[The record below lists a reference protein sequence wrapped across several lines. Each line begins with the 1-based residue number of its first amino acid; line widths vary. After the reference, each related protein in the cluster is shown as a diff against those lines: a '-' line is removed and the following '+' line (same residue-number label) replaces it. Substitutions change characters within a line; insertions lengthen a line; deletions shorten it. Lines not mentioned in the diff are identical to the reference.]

1 MEGTFRGHTGFA
13 SEEAMQKLCDVI
25 EEEVNSY
32 ETELERNGTVLSL
45 IGQRASLRLHA
56 DVVFSWI
63 SALSLLSCGFLLLVA
78 SAILPDVYTL
88 IEAAFLIL
96 FCALNL
102 YLSGWNFHLKQRELI
117 DQSRSLLK
125 DMKGEWS
132 SEDYLPLHSP
142 QSSSISLQWTYRD
155 GELVNLPQALLVE
168 GDIIVVRPGRPVPGG
183 ACNVQDSQMTLTAGE
198 VFLPEVEGTV
208 TDAAVRVPLQPEKFV
223 MLETPYRRFL
233 NECLQKGNHRP
244 VTLLENRRL
253 MGCHFIERVIIPL
266 ILVRQSTFEV
276 KYFVV
281 TIKIPLL
288 GLTVDANCWAL
299 SLLVHNL
306 RC

>member
-125 DMKGEWS
+125 DMKGKQR
-132 SEDYLPLHSP
+132 L
-142 QSSSISLQWTYRD
+142 
-155 GELVNLPQALLVE
+155 
-168 GDIIVVRPGRPVPGG
+168 PVPSL
-183 ACNVQDSQMTLTAGE
+183 VSSTISMT
-198 VFLPEVEGTV
+198 
-208 TDAAVRVPLQPEKFV
+208 
-223 MLETPYRRFL
+223 
-233 NECLQKGNHRP
+233 
-244 VTLLENRRL
+244 
-253 MGCHFIERVIIPL
+253 
-266 ILVRQSTFEV
+266 
-276 KYFVV
+276 
-281 TIKIPLL
+281 
-288 GLTVDANCWAL
+288 
-299 SLLVHNL
+299 
-306 RC
+306 